1 MRESGAQSPSRGS
14 ASPPEW
20 QGPQDGGRRR
30 QHQEPPKDEIY
41 PGPLSARTP
50 PSPQSGAREAP
61 RSALTVNVTL
71 WGWALPLPETLPAPS
86 STPRAPRLPPQ
97 APRQPPRALVCPL
110 CPCLPSLL
118 PCRASTRDE
127 DNFPV
132 RPKVSRGHPSPAL
145 TEPCPPKG
153 SICAS
158 TPRRRP
164 LLWPLS
170 TAAPAWALLQGGGR
184 RPTWREPSHICPHQ
198 HPPGAHS
205 SFLLVVLTLTLTP
218 NPNPNPNPRL
228 MAPAP
233 TTPHAAVSF
242 LYFFPSGGPSVW
254 VPTRVKMSFICTAQ
268 SGSHQPPRL
277 L

>member
-1 MRESGAQSPSRGS
+1 MSLCGAGTSPTRD
-14 ASPPEW
+14 PPCALVYP
-20 QGPQDGGRRR
+20 QGPSSA
-30 QHQEPPKDEIY
+30 PPG
-41 PGPLSARTP
+41 PSSTTQGPRLSPVPLSAL
-50 PSPQSGAREAP
+50 
-61 RSALTVNVTL
+61 SA
-71 WGWALPLPETLPAPS
+71 S
-86 STPRAPRLPPQ
+86 R
-97 APRQPPRALVCPL
+97 
-110 CPCLPSLL
+110 
-118 PCRASTRDE
+118 RASTRDE

-132 RPKVSRGHPSPAL
+132 RPKVSRGHPSSAL